1 MFVSRTRAVVPFHR
15 PSPVARMVAD
25 LLGSSPAVRVRG
37 ARRRT
42 PTHWPAA
49 VHASNLVAAL
59 PSSHTVPTA
68 TGVCAQPLA
77 GLQESTVQVL
87 PSSQFTGACVQ
98 PVAGSQASVVQ
109 ALPSLHVTGVCVQ
122 PVSVLQPS
130 TVQAFPSSQLGPG
143 PRTHTP
149 PEQVSPTVH
158 ALASLQPIV
167 LLTCWHPS
175 TGSQESVVQTLP
187 SLQLIAAPRQVGV
200 VPAQTSGPV
209 QTLPSLQA
217 VPAGAVGHRE
227 GQHAPLRGVPTAHG

>member
-87 PSSQFTGACVQ
+87 PSPQFTGACVQ
-98 PVAGSQASVVQ
+98 PVAGSHAPVVP
-109 ALPSLHVTGVCVQ
+109 ALPPLHVTGVCVH
-122 PVSVLQPS
+122 PV
-130 TVQAFPSSQLGPG
+130 
-143 PRTHTP
+143 R
-149 PEQVSPTVH
+149 
-158 ALASLQPIV
+158 
-167 LLTCWHPS
+167 
-175 TGSQESVVQTLP
+175 
-187 SLQLIAAPRQVGV
+187 V
-200 VPAQTSGPV
+200 VPPT
-209 QTLPSLQA
+209 
-217 VPAGAVGHRE
+217 
-227 GQHAPLRGVPTAHG
+227 PLAA